1 MNWDLAH
8 LWPALAG
15 IISAVGTIVIARWQE
30 QGKNQ
35 VFMTQKVDEIVDERV
50 SELKAERDRLQAE
63 IERFYEI
70 REKLTEQLIQ
80 NRERIKS
87 LENNYHE
94 LQLQRNQAM
103 TRMRHE
109 ITEYGRRYTILLTEN
124 TQFRLQLGMEPHPW
138 AEKQQQRKGRE

>member
-1 MNWDLAH
+1 MNWDL

-15 IISAVGTIVIARWQE
+15 IISAVGTIFIAKWQE
-30 QGKNQ
+30 EGKNQ
-35 VFMTQKVDEIVDERV
+35 IFMTQKVDEIVDERV
-50 SELKAERDRLQAE
+50 SELKTERDRLQAE

-94 LQLQRNQAM
+94 LQLQRNQAI

-109 ITEYGRRYTILLTEN
+109 IGEYGKRYTTLLAEN
-124 TQFRLQLGMEPHPW
+124 TQLRIQLGMEPHPW
-138 AEKQQQRKGRE
+138 AVKDNQTRARE